1 MAEFV
6 PVGKT
11 YLYLD
16 RIDSVEV
23 VPGLDGQ
30 FTCKVQFAGGGCR
43 QLSGAEA
50 QALFDFLLAHVAR

>member
-23 VPGLDGQ
+23 V
-30 FTCKVQFAGGGCR
+30 
-43 QLSGAEA
+43 
-50 QALFDFLLAHVAR
+50 